1 MYSRKKGEREGGRGK
16 EEGEDNAGGH
26 VRVRTILQ
34 LLETG
39 RRNGIEKRKKKNKKK
54 HFFFFCSLDSLVRDL
69 QMTIFKS
76 TRYYNK

>member
-26 VRVRTILQ
+26 VRVRTVLQ

-39 RRNGIEKRKKKNKKK
+39 RRNGIEKRKKKQKK
-54 HFFFFCSLDSLVRDL
+54 HFFFCSLDSLVRDL

>member
-26 VRVRTILQ
+26 VRVRTVLQ

-39 RRNGIEKRKKKNKKK
+39 RRNGIEKRKKKQKKT
-54 HFFFFCSLDSLVRDL
+54 FFFLLLGFFSARFANDNIQV
-69 QMTIFKS
+69 
-76 TRYYNK
+76 Y

>member
-26 VRVRTILQ
+26 VRVRTVLQ

-39 RRNGIEKRKKKNKKK
+39 RRNGIEKRKKKQKKK
-54 HFFFFCSLDSLVRDL
+54 HFFFCSLDSLVRDL